1 MAGAYFLGV
10 DIGTYS
16 SKGVLVSEDGA
27 VSASASVPHEI
38 EMPQPGFYEQ
48 DADRVWWHDF
58 VAITREL
65 LLRSG
70 VDPKRIAAVGT
81 SAIGSCV
88 LPVDADGKPLR
99 PAILYGIDTRASEEI
114 KILERELGRETIFQ
128 RSGMHLSS
136 QASGPKVY
144 WICRHEP
151 EVFQKTRWF
160 LTSQA
165 YLVLKLTGQAS
176 IDIYTA
182 GGYIPLYDVFK
193 REWVK
198 ETGSMMGSRDRLP
211 DPMWSATVA
220 GKVTRAAAME
230 TGLAEGTPVIA
241 GTTDAGAEAVSA
253 GVAGVGDMLLM
264 FGSSIF
270 FILRTANFAPTQH
283 FWSANFLEENTYVL
297 TGGMSTAGSL
307 TTWFRDQFAWMELE
321 QERAGGE
328 NAYAALAAEAAL
340 SPAGSRG
347 LVALPY
353 FAGERTPLHDPAAKG
368 MWFGLNLQH
377 TRGDLYRALL
387 ESVAY
392 GIRHNLEVMADEG
405 IQPRRILVN
414 GGGIRNRLWMQIVAN
429 VGNLHLAVPDQENGA
444 CYGDAFL
451 AAVGAGVFP
460 DLSGIKAW
468 VKIKE
473 TINPS
478 PEFHQQYAEYYRI
491 FRELY
496 KANRPLMQELDQL
509 EKRNLGGENETL
521 V

>member
-1 MAGAYFLGV
+1 MAGAYFVGV

-16 SKGVLVSEDGA
+16 SKGVLVHEDGVVA
-27 VSASASVPHEI
+27 ASASVPHGI
-38 EMPQPGFYEQ
+38 DMPQPGFYEQ
-48 DADRVWWHDF
+48 DAERVWWHDF
-58 VAITREL
+58 IAITRDL
-65 LLRSG
+65 LQHSG

-88 LPVDADGKPLR
+88 LPVDGDGNPLR
-99 PAILYGIDTRASEEI
+99 PAILYGIDTRASAEI
-114 KILERELGRETIFQ
+114 EILERKLGKEAIFQ

-136 QASGPKVY
+136 QASGPKVL
-144 WICRHEP
+144 WIRRHEP
-151 EVFQKTRWF
+151 QVFQKTRWF

-198 ETGSMMGSRDRLP
+198 ETESMVVSRDRLP
-211 DPMWSATVA
+211 DPVWSAAVV
-220 GKVTRAAAME
+220 GKVTYAAALE

-270 FILRTANFAPTQH
+270 FILRTTQFAPTQH

-307 TTWFRDQFAWMELE
+307 TTWFRDQFARVEME
-321 QERAGGE
+321 QERAGGP
-328 NAYAALAAEAAL
+328 NAYTVLAAEAAL
-340 SPAGSRG
+340 TPAGSRG

-368 MWFGLNLQH
+368 MWFGLNLKH

-387 ESVAY
+387 EGVAY
-392 GIRHNLEVMADEG
+392 GIRHNLEVMRDEG
-405 IQPRRILVN
+405 IQPRQILVN
-414 GGGIRNRLWMQIVAN
+414 GGGIRNRLWMQIVAD
-429 VGNLHLAVPDQENGA
+429 VGNQKLAVPDQENGA

-460 DLSGIKAW
+460 DLSA
-468 VKIKE
+468 IKE
-473 TINPS
+473 WVRIKKTIDPNL
-478 PEFHQQYAEYYRI
+478 ETHQQYAEYYRI

-496 KANRPLMQELDQL
+496 TANRPLMDELDYL
-509 EKRNLGGENETL
+509 GKRKIGEEHETL